1 MPPQTKRKR
10 RKRERKA
17 RKRTSQQH
25 FISDIFK
32 GVGYVKGLGIKGL
45 DRMMAFASCC
55 GYWKFLTFVQ
65 ELKLEVFPYHHND
78 LVLQILV
85 LTNVTDPK

>member
-1 MPPQTKRKR
+1 M
-10 RKRERKA
+10 
-17 RKRTSQQH
+17 
-25 FISDIFK
+25 
-32 GVGYVKGLGIKGL
+32 KGLGIKGL
-45 DRMMAFASCC
+45 DRMMAFACCC
-55 GYWKFLTFVQ
+55 GHWKFLTFVQ